1 VVGFL
6 ELEPAKAGPAASSS
20 SSSSL
25 LIRVRQ
31 NSLASLLRFAAMIIG
46 TPNVYESDPWTSN
59 VMLHGVMNLPSGN
72 PAIVDTMVG
81 GAAATNGALNG
92 RGNAMASA
100 VAEHLPDLKDLPVM
114 GSSSENRLAKTFAR
128 SLALGGTGALG
139 GDGACSD
146 CI

>member
-59 VMLHGVMNLPSGN
+59 EKLHGLTKSPSGSS
-72 PAIVDTMVG
+72 AQVDTMAG
-81 GAAATNGALNG
+81 GAAAMNGNV
-92 RGNAMASA
+92 MASA
-100 VAEHLPDLKDLPVM
+100 
-114 GSSSENRLAKTFAR
+114 
-128 SLALGGTGALG
+128 
-139 GDGACSD
+139 
-146 CI
+146 